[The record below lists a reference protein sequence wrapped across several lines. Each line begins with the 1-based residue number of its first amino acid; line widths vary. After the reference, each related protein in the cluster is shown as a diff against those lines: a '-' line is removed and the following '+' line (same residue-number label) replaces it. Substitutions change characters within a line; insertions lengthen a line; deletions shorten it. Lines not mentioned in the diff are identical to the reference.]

1 MNRDQNE
8 TECMIIVLP
17 RADCGIMQMNEL
29 LLAKINTLTI
39 SSDTNRLGYYFVLWA
54 TVTQEFQK
62 GIILS
67 KLFNLVTNASTN
79 ERCGYPLNMASLV
92 STLVFSPTSFW
103 LLAVCKNVFCM
114 LKTGWWE
121 GLRTK
126 LVMRMCCYLHPQ
138 TAVML
143 NFYST
148 SRSAQYF
155 EDPLTFKPE
164 RWSREE
170 SSELTP
176 FSNLPFGFGPRSCY
190 GEFEPINTVAP
201 ALLFWEVGSCYIFSN
216 LRSSSQSRCK
226 GKPIVKVIL

>member
-1 MNRDQNE
+1 MNMSQP
-8 TECMIIVLP
+8 CSHVS
-17 RADCGIMQMNEL
+17 L
-29 LLAKINTLTI
+29 L
-39 SSDTNRLGYYFVLWA
+39 TNRFLIA
-54 TVTQEFQK
+54 CSMQK
-62 GIILS
+62 
-67 KLFNLVTNASTN
+67 
-79 ERCGYPLNMASLV
+79 R
-92 STLVFSPTSFW
+92 
-103 LLAVCKNVFCM
+103 FCM

-126 LVMRMCCYLHPQ
+126 LVMRMCCYPHPQ

-201 ALLFWEVGSCYIFSN
+201 TLLFWEVGSCYIPSN
-216 LRSSSQSRCK
+216 LRSSSQSRYK